1 MNKPSTFFL
10 VDTISILLLKV
21 STVLKQINNHPL
33 MFQGLCAYFLPK
45 TIASFTSQLHL
56 QQTNLSLSVPPTQL
70 LLRDAACQHLQTP
83 LLYSSSSHTISLKP
97 LKKKKKAPLF
107 KIKDKVAPPLM
118 VSRTVRF
125 YYRSSILKI
134 PFLSYT

>member
-1 MNKPSTFFL
+1 
-10 VDTISILLLKV
+10 
-21 STVLKQINNHPL
+21 

-83 LLYSSSSHTISLKP
+83 LLYSSSSHTISTQAF
-97 LKKKKKAPLF
+97 KKKKKSTT
-107 KIKDKVAPPLM
+107 I
-118 VSRTVRF
+118 
-125 YYRSSILKI
+125 
-134 PFLSYT
+134 